1 MKLLRMQAKSMLPY
15 LRQKLLALEA
25 SLSLDNSLHML
36 PGDYLDW
43 RDRVTSAASLADVSS
58 AILTLLCSIQ
68 KDCITLPGKPCD
80 IPPMERIFT
89 TPLGKQLSFLLKLN
103 PGTQV
108 EVPTVPS
115 GQLPGS
121 CLAIDTALSILASH
135 VLDQTNISSHLE

>member
-1 MKLLRMQAKSMLPY
+1 MLPY

-25 SLSLDNSLHML
+25 ALSLDSSLHML

-58 AILTLLCSIQ
+58 TILTLLCSIH
-68 KDCITLPGKPCD
+68 KDCITLPGKPTD
-80 IPPMERIFT
+80 APPIERIFT
-89 TPLGKQLSFLLKLN
+89 TTLGKQLSFLLKLS
-103 PGTQV
+103 PGTQI
-108 EVPTVPS
+108 EMATVSS

-135 VLDQTNISSHLE
+135 VLDQTNISIHLDSWIQK